1 VLAALKMLRRVLVA
15 VEAIPYFHPLHLL
28 VAVVALK
35 LEVLVFLVALAG
47 ALEGMRLPLL
57 AAVLGLLGKEIMVVI
72 AVHHLL
78 IQILLVQVVEALEV
92 WAEILMLLLALAVAL
107 VVTQAQAVLL
117 LFPVVL
123 LFTHG
128 AVLVAG
134 GIAVIQALRL
144 LALKVEQKAH
154 QHLQTQAA
162 AEMAHQKL
170 AHGWAEQ
177 VALAL

>member
-1 VLAALKMLRRVLVA
+1 MLRRVLVA
-15 VEAIPYFHPLHLL
+15 VEAIPYFHPLHLSV
-28 VAVVALK
+28 VAVALK
-35 LEVLVFLVALAG
+35 REALVFLVVLVE

-57 AAVLGLLGKEIMVVI
+57 AVVLELVDKVIMAVI
-72 AVHHLL
+72 AVHHSL
-78 IQILLVQVVEALEV
+78 IQILLEQVAGALEV
-92 WAEILMLLLALAVAL
+92 WAEILMLLLVLAAVL

-144 LALKVEQKAH
+144 LALKVEQRAH
-154 QHLQTQAA
+154 QHLQTQAV

-177 VALAL
+177 AALAL